1 MQIKAA
7 DGRQPDLDALAA
19 LLERPDV
26 DAQTRRRI
34 ETEMRRIRAG
44 AAGER
49 DAAYEIEFHSADNVN
64 RVTIHDLRL
73 EVGGRVAQIDHLVI
87 NRLLDTWVLE
97 SKHFSEGVSINDHGE
112 WTGFSGGH
120 PYGMASPIEQ
130 NRRHVAVLEQAFATG
145 LVQLPKRLGMV
156 PITPWIRSL
165 VLVSNGARISRPRSK
180 AAQARVEGLDTVI
193 KADQLA
199 ATINRDLDTRTLAAI
214 AKVVS
219 AETVQRI
226 GRELAALHRPMTVD
240 WAARFG
246 LPSVSAVPVR
256 TVSPVPVPPPEAP
269 STSSGDATCGACGRP
284 VSQAVMNYC
293 HANVE
298 RFAGLILCYQCQRRS
313 SRSRRDMGD

>member
-1 MQIKAA
+1 M
-7 DGRQPDLDALAA
+7 LAK
-19 LLERPDV
+19 
-26 DAQTRRRI
+26 RRI
-34 ETEMRRIRAG
+34 EQEIRRIRAG

-87 NRLLDTWVLE
+87 NRLLDTWVPE

-112 WTGFSGGH
+112 WTGFSGGR

-130 NRRHVAVLEQAFATG
+130 NRRHVAVPERAFAKG
-145 LVQLPKRLGMV
+145 LVRPPKRLGIV
-156 PITPWIRSL
+156 RIKPWIRSL
-165 VLVSNGARISRPRSK
+165 VLVSNGARIRRPRTT

-193 KADQLA
+193 QADQLA
-199 ATINRDLDTRTLAAI
+199 ATINRDRDTRTLAAI

-246 LPSVSAVPVR
+246 LPSISAVPAVQSATGAWR
-256 TVSPVPVPPPEAP
+256 RAMP
-269 STSSGDATCGACGRP
+269 SNRGLSRGP
-284 VSQAVMNYC
+284 Y
-293 HANVE
+293 
-298 RFAGLILCYQCQRRS
+298 AGPDIRHELSDVHLILWEHARDRRGHLH
-313 SRSRRDMGD
+313 RSPAQPP